1 MMLSDIQSS
10 RQEHRFC
17 GPCGRLARHGGQC
30 ERLRGKGEPSA
41 RMLVLG
47 LSLLGAPLIN
57 DRELVRVARTKWAP
71 HLAPR
76 PPALAAE
83 RHARP

>member
-1 MMLSDIQSS
+1 MYPFFVV
-10 RQEHRFC
+10 RVAVWR
-17 GPCGRLARHGGQC
+17 GTVVNANAYG
-30 ERLRGKGEPSA
+30 GKGEPSA
-41 RMLVLG
+41 RVLVLA

>member
-1 MMLSDIQSS
+1 MMLFDIQSS
-10 RQEHRFC
+10 RQKHRFC
-17 GPCGRLARHGGQC
+17 GPCGRLARTVVNANAYG
-30 ERLRGKGEPSA
+30 GKGEPSA
-41 RMLVLG
+41 RVLVLA